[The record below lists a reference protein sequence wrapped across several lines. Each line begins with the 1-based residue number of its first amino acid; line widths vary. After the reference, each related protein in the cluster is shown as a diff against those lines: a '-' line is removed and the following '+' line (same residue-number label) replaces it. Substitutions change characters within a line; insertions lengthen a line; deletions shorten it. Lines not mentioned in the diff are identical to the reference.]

1 MKNSTLT
8 ILTLF
13 LLAFTTAC
21 STMIPMQANLSDQTL
36 LLADNKNLK
45 IEPKITSN
53 VDYGPIQTISV
64 LLNGTESSSMY
75 YEYNSKTAFNNIWGE
90 YFGSK
95 YNNFSKD
102 TLFAEVTLNRLYLK
116 TSSANSIGAQMLTGN
131 TKFNQSAEAEIY
143 VKITYKGD
151 VYENIFKASA
161 SEYNESQTVTYG
173 GITTTYSQSNPM
185 QQRAVLLEDA
195 LNKSIIQFDN
205 YIESLLLN
213 ADS

>member
-1 MKNSTLT
+1 MKQRTLPIAL
-8 ILTLF
+8 ILVLF
-13 LLAFTTAC
+13 FISSC

-45 IEPKITSN
+45 IEPTLTSN
-53 VDYGPIQTISV
+53 VDDGSIQTISV
-64 LLNGTESSSMY
+64 LKNGSESSSTY
-75 YEYNSKTAFNNIWGE
+75 YEYKSKTAFNRIWGE

-102 TLFAEVTLNRLYLK
+102 TLYAEVTLNRLYLK
-116 TSSANSIGAQMLTGN
+116 TSSANSIGAQVLTGN

-143 VKITYKGD
+143 VKIRYKGKE
-151 VYENIFKASA
+151 YENLFTASA
-161 SEYNESQTVTYG
+161 SEYNETQTVTYG
-173 GITTTYSQSNPM
+173 DVTTTYSQSNPM

-205 YIESLLLN
+205 FIESLLLN
-213 ADS
+213 VE

>member
-1 MKNSTLT
+1 MNQHTLPIT
-8 ILTLF
+8 LILLSF
-13 LLAFTTAC
+13 FVSSC

-45 IEPKITSN
+45 IEPTLTSN
-53 VDYGPIQTISV
+53 VDDGPIQTISV

-75 YEYNSKTAFNNIWGE
+75 YEYNSKTAFNRIWGE

-102 TLFAEVTLNRLYLK
+102 TLYAEVTLNRLYLK
-116 TSSANSIGAQMLTGN
+116 TSSANSIGAQVLTGN

-143 VKITYKGD
+143 VKITFKGEE
-151 VYENIFKASA
+151 YENLFTASA

-173 GITTTYSQSNPM
+173 SVTTTYSQSNPM

-205 YIESLLLN
+205 FIESLLLN
-213 ADS
+213 VGS

>member
-1 MKNSTLT
+1 MKQHTLP
-8 ILTLF
+8 ITLVLVSF
-13 LLAFTTAC
+13 FVSSC

-45 IEPKITSN
+45 IEPTLTSN
-53 VDYGPIQTISV
+53 VDDGPIQTISV
-64 LLNGTESSSMY
+64 LLNGTESSSTY
-75 YEYNSKTAFNNIWGE
+75 YEYNSKTAFNRIWGE
-90 YFGSK
+90 YFDSK

-102 TLFAEVTLNRLYLK
+102 TLYAEVTLNRLYLK
-116 TSSANSIGAQMLTGN
+116 TSSANSIGAQVLTGN

-143 VKITYKGD
+143 VKITFKGEE
-151 VYENIFKASA
+151 YENLFTASA

-173 GITTTYSQSNPM
+173 SVTTTYSQSNPM

-205 YIESLLLN
+205 FIESLLLN
-213 ADS
+213 VES

>member
-1 MKNSTLT
+1 MKQRTLPIAL
-8 ILTLF
+8 ILVLF
-13 LLAFTTAC
+13 FISSC

-45 IEPKITSN
+45 IEPTLISN
-53 VDYGPIQTISV
+53 VDDGSIQTISV
-64 LLNGTESSSMY
+64 LKNGSESSSTY
-75 YEYNSKTAFNNIWGE
+75 YEYKSKTAFNRIWGE

-102 TLFAEVTLNRLYLK
+102 TLYAEVTLNRLYLK
-116 TSSANSIGAQMLTGN
+116 TSSANSIGAQVLTGN

-143 VKITYKGD
+143 VKIRYKGKE
-151 VYENIFKASA
+151 YENLFTASA
-161 SEYNESQTVTYG
+161 SEYNETQTVTYG
-173 GITTTYSQSNPM
+173 DVTTTYSQSNPM

-205 YIESLLLN
+205 FIESLLLN
-213 ADS
+213 VE